1 MFNFWKASP
10 SDNQDASGATLN
22 TAEGQ
27 PTATVSD
34 PEAKPDGDTSTLQP
48 KEEITTV
55 GKVLDTAGNP
65 LPLVEGSQS
74 VMAFPRPSTSTDI
87 YVSEV
92 QMVPNSISGV
102 DITGAAL
109 LSADSTQPA
118 RRRRISFRSF
128 GFFYGRNRPAPSAIA
143 QADSEETVAAE
154 VPLREKIK
162 SKRDAR
168 KVEKAALVLQ
178 SFLLGHTPAF
188 PSLLPLSATSAQG
201 SSNGKPTKGK
211 AKAKAHA
218 IPATKPPS
226 PSKLSKA
233 NNQLLSPD
241 QANKVIA
248 KLRKLPVPNGPELP
262 GIEYAGEHVVSRAEG
277 PIHAVC
283 LDCTEEEADM
293 YHFSLLTTGAE
304 MSSHGNQDNEPGVMV
319 LGDTPSIASANLSSL
334 VPVLRSLHI
343 ITLVSSPDLGFGQP
357 PDSPGPLAGS
367 VPSARAVSDG
377 MAEITGQLLALG
389 FATSKAVFPDHAGV
403 YPPTDRMSVLTCET
417 FSHSLKVQF
426 SIVTDWWGMEVCLP
440 PPTLLYLAVS
450 GTVLLHLLH
459 LIYNDSK
466 NVKSIQ
472 NSALNLLTAVSLFSN
487 GIREILPF
495 VYVCILQ
502 SIIQSDNHIVVVTFL
517 SSLTFSGVPY
527 KAKTKGRGW
536 SVRLLGSVL
545 LH

>member
-10 SDNQDASGATLN
+10 GDKQDASETTVN
-22 TAEGQ
+22 RAENQ
-27 PTATVSD
+27 PTAPISDSEVRPPQQDGGNPTV
-34 PEAKPDGDTSTLQP
+34 Q
-48 KEEITTV
+48 TTEQQAVV
-55 GKVLDTAGNP
+55 GKVLDAAGNP

-74 VMAFPRPSTSTDI
+74 VMAFPRPSTSTEV

-109 LSADSTQPA
+109 LSPDSIQPA

-128 GFFYGRNRPAPSAIA
+128 GFFYGKDRPAPSTVI
-143 QADSEETVAAE
+143 QAESEETAAAE
-154 VPLREKIK
+154 VPVKQKIK

-178 SFLLGHTPAF
+178 SFLLGHTPSF
-188 PSLLPLSATSAQG
+188 PALLPVTATSSQG
-201 SSNGKPTKGK
+201 SSNGKPTKAK
-211 AKAKAHA
+211 AKAKGGASP
-218 IPATKPPS
+218 PAKPPS

-248 KLRKLPVPNGPELP
+248 KLRTLPIPNGPELP

-283 LDCTEEEADM
+283 LDCTEEEAEM
-293 YHFSLLTTGAE
+293 YHFSQLTAGPERAFSE
-304 MSSHGNQDNEPGVMV
+304 NQTNEPELTV

-367 VPSARAVSDG
+367 IPSAGAISNG
-377 MAEITGQLLALG
+377 MMEITGQLLALG

-403 YPPTDRMSVLTCET
+403 YPPTDRMSVLTCEP
-417 FSHSLKVQF
+417 F
-426 SIVTDWWGMEVCLP
+426 D
-440 PPTLLYLAVS
+440 
-450 GTVLLHLLH
+450 HLL
-459 LIYNDSK
+459 
-466 NVKSIQ
+466 
-472 NSALNLLTAVSLFSN
+472 
-487 GIREILPF
+487 
-495 VYVCILQ
+495 
-502 SIIQSDNHIVVVTFL
+502 
-517 SSLTFSGVPY
+517 
-527 KAKTKGRGW
+527 KG
-536 SVRLLGSVL
+536 
-545 LH
+545 

>member
-10 SDNQDASGATLN
+10 SDDQDASETTVN
-22 TAEGQ
+22 TAESQ
-27 PTATVSD
+27 PTPSVSD
-34 PEAKPDGDTSTLQP
+34 PEASLPEQDGSNPTSKKTEQP
-48 KEEITTV
+48 AAA
-55 GKVLDTAGNP
+55 GKVLDAAGNP

-74 VMAFPRPSTSTDI
+74 VMAFPRPSASTEV

-109 LSADSTQPA
+109 LSPDTTQPA

-128 GFFYGRNRPAPSAIA
+128 GFFYGKDRPAPSTVT
-143 QADSEETVAAE
+143 QADSEETTVAD

-178 SFLLGHTPAF
+178 SFLLGRAHSFPA
-188 PSLLPLSATSAQG
+188 LLPVTATSSQG

-211 AKAKAHA
+211 AKAKGDANP
-218 IPATKPPS
+218 PAKPPS

-241 QANKVIA
+241 HANKVIA
-248 KLRKLPVPNGPELP
+248 KLRTLPIPNGPELP
-262 GIEYAGEHVVSRAEG
+262 GIEYAGEHIVSRAEG

-293 YHFSLLTTGAE
+293 YHFSQLTTGPE
-304 MSSHGNQDNEPGVMV
+304 MAFSKDQTNEPELTV
-319 LGDTPSIASANLSSL
+319 LRDTPNIASANLSSL

-357 PDSPGPLAGS
+357 PDSPGPLSGS
-367 VPSARAVSDG
+367 VPSAGAISNG
-377 MAEITGQLLALG
+377 MMEITGQLLALG

-417 FSHSLKVQF
+417 F
-426 SIVTDWWGMEVCLP
+426 D
-440 PPTLLYLAVS
+440 
-450 GTVLLHLLH
+450 HLL
-459 LIYNDSK
+459 
-466 NVKSIQ
+466 
-472 NSALNLLTAVSLFSN
+472 
-487 GIREILPF
+487 
-495 VYVCILQ
+495 
-502 SIIQSDNHIVVVTFL
+502 
-517 SSLTFSGVPY
+517 
-527 KAKTKGRGW
+527 KG
-536 SVRLLGSVL
+536 
-545 LH
+545 